1 MTNKNAT
8 TAEKYQ
14 AYNDSCKE
22 LRYLAASY
30 DACTLALLWCGVPDD
45 ELEEERNLC
54 TKVGPNGLQQG
65 VFNHPKNLC
74 VKAKT
79 QILAR
84 AMESNQIKFSRDGGL
99 EGYLKDIGHV
109 AWDRRQ
115 ITGNSL
121 KSFLMEYY
129 PQEKPSFLFNEFERG
144 INENITI
151 ESYQT
156 LEAER
161 DALKVRL
168 DKAAE
173 VWRNQ
178 KERIEELEEKVSTYE
193 RQENQSSKLAEE
205 INPRREAN
213 LMRIIGALFETVLQ
227 AGEYENQTEL
237 ITYLDKQYKGY
248 GGLSGSNLNR
258 LIPEA
263 KKLLEQP

>member
-1 MTNKNAT
+1 MTDENAT

-54 TKVGPNGLQQG
+54 TKVGPNGLLQG

-74 VKAKT
+74 VKVKT

-178 KERIEELEEKVSTYE
+178 KERIEELEEKAERPVSTSQRRTLLTIIAALCDYSE
-193 RQENQSSKLAEE
+193 IDPQARGAGQRIAE
-205 INPRREAN
+205 
-213 LMRIIGALFETVLQ
+213 MTQKTGAPITAET
-227 AGEYENQTEL
+227 
-237 ITYLDKQYKGY
+237 IKKYLDE
-248 GGLSGSNLNR
+248 
-258 LIPEA
+258 IPDATESRM
-263 KKLLEQP
+263 K